1 MKKEIMI
8 KVVGRQ
14 KNIEG
19 EENTIELTTEG
30 TVYTKNDNTYIVYK
44 ESEISGMEGTTT
56 SLKIEDGRKI
66 TMKRY
71 GETTSSLVFENNKIN
86 KSDYSTAYGNFE
98 IEILTSL
105 LNVNIKEEKRKSK
118 IEIKY
123 HLVIPGFV
131 ESENRLL
138 VTF

>member
-8 KVVGRQ
+8 KVLGRQ

-19 EENTIELTTEG
+19 EENIIELTTEG
-30 TVYTKNDNTYIVYK
+30 TIYTKNDNMYIVYK

-56 SLKIEDGRKI
+56 SLKIEDDRKI

-71 GETTSSLVFENNKIN
+71 GQTTSSLVFEKDKSN

-98 IEILTSL
+98 IEIMTSF
-105 LNVNIKEEKRKSK
+105 LNVYIKEEKRKSK

-123 HLVIPGFV
+123 HLVIPGFT
-131 ESENRLL
+131 ESENWLM

>member
-8 KVVGRQ
+8 KVVGKQ
-14 KNIEG
+14 KNTEG

-30 TVYTKNDNTYIVYK
+30 TIYTKKDNTYIVYK

-56 SLKIEDGRKI
+56 SLKIEDDKKI

-71 GETTSSLVFENNKIN
+71 GQTTSSLVFEKDKIN
-86 KSDYSTAYGNFE
+86 KSDYSTAYGDFE
-98 IEILTSL
+98 IEIMTSFL
-105 LNVNIKEEKRKSK
+105 DIDIKEEKQKSK

-123 HLVIPGFV
+123 HLVIPGFT

>member
-8 KVVGRQ
+8 KVIGIQ

-30 TVYTKNDNTYIVYK
+30 TIYTKNNNTYIVYK

-56 SLKIEDGRKI
+56 SLKIEDDRKI

-71 GETTSSLVFENNKIN
+71 GQTTSSLVFEKDKSN
-86 KSDYSTAYGNFE
+86 KSDYNTAYGNFE
-98 IEILTSL
+98 IEIMTSFL
-105 LNVNIKEEKRKSK
+105 DIEIKGKKQNSK

-123 HLVIPGFV
+123 HLVIPGFT

>member
-8 KVVGRQ
+8 KVVGTQ

-19 EENTIELTTEG
+19 EENTIELITEG
-30 TVYTKNDNTYIVYK
+30 TIYTKNNNIYIVYK

-56 SLKIEDGRKI
+56 SLKIEDGRRV

-71 GETTSSLVFENNKIN
+71 GQTTSSLVFEKDRSN

-98 IEILTSL
+98 IEIMTNFLDVEI
-105 LNVNIKEEKRKSK
+105 NEEKRKNK

-123 HLVIPGFV
+123 HLVIPGFT